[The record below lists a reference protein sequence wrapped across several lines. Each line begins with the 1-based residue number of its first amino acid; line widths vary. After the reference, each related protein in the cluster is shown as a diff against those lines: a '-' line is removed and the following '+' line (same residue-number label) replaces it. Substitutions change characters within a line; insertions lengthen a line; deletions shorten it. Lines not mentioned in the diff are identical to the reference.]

1 MLFNR
6 HTEIWKNIQ
15 INNGEGLIAK
25 KVNSNWISDKRTT
38 NWLKIKNWRYITV
51 ILTKFDK
58 NNGFFNGAVYKGNE
72 LIEVVSFKHGLK
84 QEEFSTLTAFFEEN
98 GTKGKGEVFEIQPSV
113 CVEIACIDF
122 LGGMLRE
129 PRFHAFKLNLN
140 PQECNWRQMIRQLH
154 PIPESVEITHPD
166 KPVFPSIEIVKD
178 DYLYYLQNIA
188 PLILP
193 FLRNRPLTLIRYPH
207 GVPGESF
214 YQKSS
219 PDKVPEFVTTVNNED
234 SSSIVCNNIETL
246 LWLGNQLAIEFHI
259 PFQPLQTDQ
268 PTEIVFDLDPP
279 SGRGILFSGGSCRS
293 NESNL

>member
-1 MLFNR
+1 ML
-6 HTEIWKNIQ
+6 
-15 INNGEGLIAK
+15 
-25 KVNSNWISDKRTT
+25 
-38 NWLKIKNWRYITV
+38 
-51 ILTKFDK
+51 
-58 NNGFFNGAVYKGNE
+58 
-72 LIEVVSFKHGLK
+72 
-84 QEEFSTLTAFFEEN
+84 
-98 GTKGKGEVFEIQPSV
+98 
-113 CVEIACIDF
+113 
-122 LGGMLRE
+122 
-129 PRFHAFKLNLN
+129 
-140 PQECNWRQMIRQLH
+140 RQLH

-279 SGRGILFSGGSCRS
+279 SVEEFSFSGGSCSS
-293 NESNL
+293 NESNI